1 MNRKTSKWQMIF
13 FVCLIN
19 VAFFGSLEIVTR
31 FILWGVSSDH
41 YALLY
46 WFDSDI
52 RILVSDLSTMEIT
65 FHKEGEI
72 DSKLSPNNDVLLNPF
87 INAGIQGK
95 KLVVWAFGGSTT
107 AGYNCSTKASS
118 WPEELQKIRR
128 DFTVINHGRNGADS
142 DFSILRLKGLLRQE
156 KPNIAFWANQVNEA
170 DVLTYGLARNE
181 ELYEKYP
188 TISKPKVSL
197 IVSFVHSLNLTFY
210 RTFLSYVMAKEFI
223 SRLLW
228 KLGVRKENTKIT
240 ITDSHIKMGLENY
253 SINTIEAIRLAEIFD
268 FKLII
273 TIMPVR
279 TDIDGKDLVSLE
291 TKVSEFYAK
300 FYDRLRG
307 LAAELAE
314 TSSHAYFISVSK
326 EYFGLR
332 LAEKFFCDGAHQ
344 HLEGNILTSKII
356 EKKLTLFSELD

>member
-1 MNRKTSKWQMIF
+1 MIF

-142 DFSILRLKGLLRQE
+142 DFSILRLKGPRSPPAAAPSPRRVPRPTARARAPRRASSRISGVGDRRQS
-156 KPNIAFWANQVNEA
+156 
-170 DVLTYGLARNE
+170 DR
-181 ELYEKYP
+181 
-188 TISKPKVSL
+188 
-197 IVSFVHSLNLTFY
+197 
-210 RTFLSYVMAKEFI
+210 
-223 SRLLW
+223 
-228 KLGVRKENTKIT
+228 
-240 ITDSHIKMGLENY
+240 
-253 SINTIEAIRLAEIFD
+253 
-268 FKLII
+268 
-273 TIMPVR
+273 
-279 TDIDGKDLVSLE
+279 DGSSSLE
-291 TKVSEFYAK
+291 
-300 FYDRLRG
+300 
-307 LAAELAE
+307 
-314 TSSHAYFISVSK
+314 
-326 EYFGLR
+326 
-332 LAEKFFCDGAHQ
+332 DGPRRHV
-344 HLEGNILTSKII
+344 GVPSRR
-356 EKKLTLFSELD
+356 